1 MITQSEYQMNV
12 RLYIAHKQA
21 EGLRESTLLDLT
33 GRLDMIGRECGFNTL
48 DDINAPSVETLFAKL
63 GEIDPATGKSIRAP
77 STRVLLWKYGYGFF
91 EWLIVRGKLSENP
104 VHNAPRPKKL
114 KRDLRKKRRP
124 LTDQEIENLFK
135 VARFRPLAEYAKM
148 RLVGSRD
155 PERWKEN
162 PITTQNVEFLANEC
176 RQMLNQGEVRKKEID
191 GIKWYLIYKS
201 LIYTGLRWGELRSIT
216 IAQMKLGK
224 NSTIELESSDS
235 KNGNEAT
242 IRLNPELADEL
253 GQWILDRK
261 LGLSSKL
268 FDMPSKGMKR
278 FTYDALGAGIEM
290 LDSRGRSVDVHALRH
305 TFGSMLVRS
314 GVNAKVCQ
322 EAMRH
327 SNISLTMD
335 I

>member
-1 MITQSEYQMNV
+1 
-12 RLYIAHKQA
+12 
-21 EGLRESTLLDLT
+21 
-33 GRLDMIGRECGFNTL
+33 
-48 DDINAPSVETLFAKL
+48 
-63 GEIDPATGKSIRAP
+63 
-77 STRVLLWKYGYGFF
+77 
-91 EWLIVRGKLSENP
+91 
-104 VHNAPRPKKL
+104 
-114 KRDLRKKRRP
+114 
-124 LTDQEIENLFK
+124 
-135 VARFRPLAEYAKM
+135 
-148 RLVGSRD
+148 
-155 PERWKEN
+155 
-162 PITTQNVEFLANEC
+162 
-176 RQMLNQGEVRKKEID
+176 
-191 GIKWYLIYKS
+191 
-201 LIYTGLRWGELRSIT
+201 
-216 IAQMKLGK
+216 MKLGK

-278 FTYDALGAGIEM
+278 FTYDANGAGIEM

-335 I
+335 IYAHNNDGVVQAAVEALPSLGVTSVMPASPIDPASTPSSLSPEETMLLAMYRKTDPAKRILAIAQLI